1 MREVDKHFHND
12 IYCESYG
19 ENPIHFHDEIIQV
32 LAKILN
38 ILRMAMIMKI
48 TEKVLNILYVTMTI
62 ILKMLIFLTMTKNV
76 KLRQKCKKIDTDI
89 HYGNQRESALNIFAM
104 TTMTL

>member
-1 MREVDKHFHND
+1 MLRYRSRETKDGVLLYPASSSITSPWHIFNLREQDYKHFRDD

-48 TEKVLNILYVTMTI
+48 TEKVLNIM
-62 ILKMLIFLTMTKNV
+62 
-76 KLRQKCKKIDTDI
+76 
-89 HYGNQRESALNIFAM
+89 
-104 TTMTL
+104 